1 MSPPLLSIQ
10 DLRIT
15 FATRQ
20 RQVEAVRGVSFAIE
34 AGQVVAVVGESGSGK
49 SVTAQATMRLL
60 PTTATVQGDL
70 RWKDEG
76 ILNLS
81 RTRLNAFRGGDVGM
95 IFQEPMSALNPT
107 WTCGDQVMEALELHG
122 VTDPAQRRRQAL
134 QLFHEVAISEPER
147 RLDQY
152 PHELSGGMRQRVCIA
167 MALACSPALLIA
179 DEPTTALD
187 VTIQAQIMDLLKR
200 LQRERGMAMLFITH
214 DLELVREFADSVV
227 IMRHGRVV
235 ETGVVSTVFANPQDA
250 YTKALL
256 ACRPRYG
263 SHGTRLATVDQA
275 VDQVNQQP

>member
-1 MSPPLLSIQ
+1 MTSL
-10 DLRIT
+10 LRIT
-15 FATRQ
+15 DLNVTFTTRE
-20 RQVEAVRGVSFAIE
+20 RRVEAVRGVSFAID
-34 AGQVVAVVGESGSGK
+34 AGQVMAVVGESGSGK

-60 PTTATVQGDL
+60 PATASVQGDI

-76 ILNLS
+76 VLNFS
-81 RTRLNAFRGGDVGM
+81 RARLNAFRGGDVGM

-122 VTDPAQRRRQAL
+122 VRDGAERRRRAL
-134 QLFHEVAISEPER
+134 DLFHEVAIGEPER
-147 RLDQY
+147 RLDQF

-200 LQRERGMAMLFITH
+200 LQRERGMAILFITH
-214 DLELVREFADSVV
+214 DLELVREFADAVV
-227 IMRHGRVV
+227 IMRHGKVV
-235 ETGVVSTVFANPQDA
+235 ESGAVSTVFADPKDP
-250 YTKALL
+250 YTRALL

-275 VDQVNQQP
+275 LDQDSGHP